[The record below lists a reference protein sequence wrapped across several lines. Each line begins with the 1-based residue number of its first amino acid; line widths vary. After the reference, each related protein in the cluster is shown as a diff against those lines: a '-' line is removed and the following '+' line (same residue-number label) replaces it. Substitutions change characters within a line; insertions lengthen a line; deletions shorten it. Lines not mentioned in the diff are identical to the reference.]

1 MKTKLYAMA
10 RVLNFNT
17 VTKTFVYGKARR
29 NDHPKP
35 GDGKIT

>member
-1 MKTKLYAMA
+1 MPWHAFWI
-10 RVLNFNT
+10 FNP

-35 GDGKIT
+35 GDAKIA